1 MISWPLREKTLW
13 DEGGWDARK
22 PAVWACCTHGP
33 GSGGFVSRGAGARHP
48 RPRPRQVP
56 CPRLLPA
63 SLVGSGGSRCSP
75 PPDGGSLPPGP
86 LPTWPRRIPRL
97 PAKNTDVALK
107 LLGGPPGRQ
116 LPGSSEAT
124 RC

>member
-33 GSGGFVSRGAGARHP
+33 GSGGFVSRGARARRP
-48 RPRPRQVP
+48 RPRPRQAP

-63 SLVGSGGSRCSP
+63 SLVGSGGSRCSRP
-75 PPDGGSLPPGP
+75 PTAARCLQGLCRRARVGSRVS
-86 LPTWPRRIPRL
+86 PRRTQMSP
-97 PAKNTDVALK
+97 
-107 LLGGPPGRQ
+107 
-116 LPGSSEAT
+116 
-124 RC
+124 